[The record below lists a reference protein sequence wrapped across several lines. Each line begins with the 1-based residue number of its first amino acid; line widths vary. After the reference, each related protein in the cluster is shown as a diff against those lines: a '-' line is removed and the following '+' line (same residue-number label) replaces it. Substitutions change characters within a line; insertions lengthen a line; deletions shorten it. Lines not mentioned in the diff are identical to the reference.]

1 MPSLPWV
8 TRTGTQASSSAKCVT
23 TRGSTAPVDARLVF
37 DLPFEERWAGAWRLL
52 GIQPERMS
60 PVAGH
65 A

>member
-1 MPSLPWV
+1 MRENAWL
-8 TRTGTQASSSAKCVT
+8 
-23 TRGSTAPVDARLVF
+23 TAPVDARLVF

-52 GIQPERMS
+52 GIQPECMS